1 MSFIAN
7 IFRISATVE
16 FQSLSIGFEIEVL
29 AWKILQ
35 KFLKKRFYGLQH
47 MNGSPQEKN
56 LFVSFQELSVQRV
69 QAIDVGNVQSL
80 TLLSH
85 HLKFLK
91 SFILSDVSYGCGEII
106 DEEFVFNSSN
116 GKEQLN
122 VIAERNFK
130 ITKKLEIVAFVS

>member
-1 MSFIAN
+1 
-7 IFRISATVE
+7 
-16 FQSLSIGFEIEVL
+16 
-29 AWKILQ
+29 
-35 KFLKKRFYGLQH
+35 
-47 MNGSPQEKN
+47 MNGSSQQKN
-56 LFVSFQELSVQRV
+56 LFISFQELSVQRV
-69 QAIDVGNVQSL
+69 QAIEVGNVQSL

-106 DEEFVFNSSN
+106 DEEFVFNRSN

>member
-7 IFRISATVE
+7 IFRISGTVE

-47 MNGSPQEKN
+47 MNGSSQQKN
-56 LFVSFQELSVQRV
+56 LFISFQELSVQRV
-69 QAIDVGNVQSL
+69 QAIEVGNVQSL

-106 DEEFVFNSSN
+106 DEEFVFNRSN